1 MEILTKEI
9 FGKEADFFEEG
20 KKYTIFFEKL
30 DRERSAVKIIIEKH
44 EENYDAF
51 L

>member
-9 FGKEADFFEEG
+9 FGKEADFFEDG
-20 KKYTIFFEKL
+20 KKYIISFEKL
-30 DRERSAVKIIIEKH
+30 DRERSAVKIVIEKH
-44 EENYDAF
+44 EGCYDAF